1 MNLSEEVREL
11 ADMVGS
17 IAVEEN
23 LPLEVLEDV
32 ADLLKEDYEQI
43 RQAAEDIKIEQ
54 QAIKK
59 IQTAAGK
66 ER

>member
-1 MNLSEEVREL
+1 MNLSEKAREL

-59 IQTAAGK
+59 MQTAAGK